1 MATKRHKPEE
11 IVSKLRQVEVLVGQG
26 MPRIDA
32 IRQVRITEQTYYRWR
47 KEYGGLQVGQAKR
60 MKEME
65 KENARL
71 RKAVS
76 DLTLDNQ
83 ILQEVIKGKF

>member
-1 MATKRHKPEE
+1 MGKRAKPEE
-11 IVSKLRQVEVLVGQG
+11 IIAKLREVEVRLSKGETTGQAV
-26 MPRIDA
+26 RA
-32 IRQVRITEQTYYRWR
+32 IGVTEQTYYRWR

-65 KENARL
+65 KENVRL
-71 RKAVS
+71 RKAIS
-76 DLTLDNQ
+76 NLTLDNQ

>member
-1 MATKRHKPEE
+1 
-11 IVSKLRQVEVLVGQG
+11 
-26 MPRIDA
+26 
-32 IRQVRITEQTYYRWR
+32 
-47 KEYGGLQVGQAKR
+47 

-71 RKAVS
+71 RRGIS